1 MELDEYQKSAIKA
14 ARFNIEKDEGRVI
27 SLLGLAGEIGEL
39 STEFKKQIRDG
50 NSYKVFQ
57 NKVIEELG
65 DILWYLASISS
76 VEGLSLESI
85 AKANLQKIE
94 SRTPQE
100 NSEVEKSV
108 QLLDNNYL
116 PEEQLPRTFEVEF
129 VEKVEEGGLT
139 YIQTMVNGKE
149 FGNPLRDNH
158 YEEDGYRFH
167 DIFHFSYAV
176 SLGWSPVVRKF
187 FNRKRTS
194 NPITDEVEDG
204 GRALVIDE
212 AISALVFEYAKK
224 HSYLE
229 DIDTIDFSLLRTIKD
244 LTSHLEVSVKSH
256 CQWEQAILLGFK
268 VWREIKDKRVGK
280 LCCNLLK
287 GEMEIVDSF

>member
-1 MELDEYQKSAIKA
+1 MELDEYQKLAIKA
-14 ARFNIEKDEGRVI
+14 ARFDIADTEGRVI
-27 SLLGLAGEIGEL
+27 SLLGLAGEVGEL

-50 NSYKVFQ
+50 KSYKVFQ

-85 AKANLQKIE
+85 AKANLKKIE
-94 SRTPQE
+94 SRTPQGI
-100 NSEVEKSV
+100 SETGVSV
-108 QLLDNNYL
+108 DLLDDNSS
-116 PEEQLPRTFEVEF
+116 PEEQLPRAFEVEF
-129 VEKVEEGGLT
+129 VEKVEKGNLT
-139 YIQTMVNGKE
+139 YIQTIVDGKE

-158 YEEDGYRFH
+158 YEDDGYRYH

-176 SLGWSPVVRKF
+176 VLGLSPVVRKF
-187 FNRKRTS
+187 FQCKRVS

-204 GRALVIDE
+204 GRAIVIDE

-229 DIDTIDFSLLRTIKD
+229 DIDTIDFSLLRTIKE
-244 LTSHLEVSVKSH
+244 LTSHLEVSVRTH
-256 CQWEQAILLGFK
+256 CQWERAILLGFEI
-268 VWREIKDKRVGK
+268 WREIKDKKVGK
-280 LCCNLLK
+280 VHCDLIT
-287 GEMEIVDSF
+287 GEMKIVN